1 MQHFLR
7 TYFLLL
13 FHSTPQFVDP
23 QETGENE
30 RKCNSHVWLTT
41 KQVHVTWNY
50 KSYRLCDAVYDLY
63 IEFKGYECNQCT
75 RWCKNRFGVPSQCAT
90 VVVATFFLF
99 SLLCFRF
106 YLCFS
111 NIFACKRFRCCCCCC
126 TVLPLSLSHIQIV
139 LCWYL
144 LECLPLLWCVVYSM
158 IIGSCIM
165 CLLIRSFGT
174 RCCFIIVIQLLQQQ
188 TGIFISVVVRNWFLM
203 FNWNWFCRV
212 VLCFAIGNENNN
224 NIKTSEKTN
233 RITAR
238 CNNNNKKSFI
248 LKVKVRLIVRIHK

>member
-1 MQHFLR
+1 MLFMIFTLNLKVTNVINAR
-7 TYFLLL
+7 DDAKIASAFRLNVLLL
-13 FHSTPQFVDP
+13 LWLPFFCLVCYVFDSTFVSLIYL
-23 QETGENE
+23 
-30 RKCNSHVWLTT
+30 RVRYS
-41 KQVHVTWNY
+41 
-50 KSYRLCDAVYDLY
+50 
-63 IEFKGYECNQCT
+63 
-75 RWCKNRFGVPSQCAT
+75 
-90 VVVATFFLF
+90 VVV
-99 SLLCFRF
+99 
-106 YLCFS
+106 
-111 NIFACKRFRCCCCCC
+111 
-126 TVLPLSLSHIQIV
+126 VVVIV
-139 LCWYL
+139 LYCRSH
-144 LECLPLLWCVVYSM
+144 CLIFKSFFAGICSNAYRCYGASSTLWS
-158 IIGSCIM
+158 IGSCIM